1 MAHVEGLANFPERG
15 AGQVYPADDRVVVCA
30 RQLNAVFGFGQFGP
44 GSSSLLEKF
53 MGDHGS
59 IRFVY
64 S

>member
-1 MAHVEGLANFPERG
+1 M
-15 AGQVYPADDRVVVCA
+15 YPADDRVVVCA
-30 RQLNAVFGFGQFGP
+30 RQLNAAFGFGQFGP

-59 IRFVY
+59 IIFVY